1 MLDDLKL
8 FLSVAASGSF
18 TRAATLAGTTQPAV
32 SKRIHA
38 LEQALSAT
46 LFERTGRGA
55 RLTEAGRALVPRA
68 EALTNSAATLADALA
83 SDVMEAR
90 GTVRVAIQPSVA
102 WPLVRDLFVRL
113 RETHPAVHLEVAEA
127 PTGQIATW
135 LRDGR
140 HDVGVLNQPGQ
151 ELLPNVEPLFAPPL
165 LLISRA
171 GDPVT
176 RRTTV
181 PFARLARLRLVTSVM
196 PNGGRVLLEETAR
209 QRGVDPR
216 YRDGHVF
223 DPPHQEARA
232 RGTRLLDQHDD
243 RHPRG
248 SRCRADLGLADRGAD
263 ADAAVLPLDHRHA
276 TAFGSGSHRRAG
288 GARGGGRRSAC
299 R

>member
-1 MLDDLKL
+1 
-8 FLSVAASGSF
+8 
-18 TRAATLAGTTQPAV
+18 
-32 SKRIHA
+32 
-38 LEQALSAT
+38 
-46 LFERTGRGA
+46 
-55 RLTEAGRALVPRA
+55 
-68 EALTNSAATLADALA
+68 
-83 SDVMEAR
+83 
-90 GTVRVAIQPSVA
+90 VA

-209 QRGVDPR
+209 QRGI
-216 YRDGHVF
+216 
-223 DPPHQEARA
+223 A
-232 RGTRLLDQHDD
+232 LDVVMDMYSIHLIKKLV
-243 RHPRG
+243 RE
-248 SRCRADLGLADRGAD
+248 GLAYSISTMTAIREEIAAGQISASRIV
-263 ADAAVLPLDHRHA
+263 APTLTQPFFLSITATRPPSAAVRIVAQAVREVAAAQRMP
-276 TAFGSGSHRRAG
+276 
-288 GARGGGRRSAC
+288 
-299 R
+299 